1 MVLLLSKEILLS
13 YQPDYYKN
21 SEVMANINNAN
32 AIELELL
39 NLSIKDTSNQMLI
52 NTATTSLSRWEKVL
66 GLDNANNYNTDYRR
80 TRILS
85 KLKGQGT
92 FTINF
97 LKNIASSFENSDVEV
112 LEDNANYTFSIKFI
126 GTKGVPPNLDDLKV
140 IIEELKPAHLGVNY
154 IFTWL
159 TWSEHDNYNK
169 TWNVWDTLNLTWN
182 MLETYKE

>member
-1 MVLLLSKEILLS
+1 VVLLLSKEILLS
-13 YQPDYYKN
+13 YQPDYYNTSK
-21 SEVMANINNAN
+21 VMEQINGTN
-32 AIELELL
+32 AIELDLL

-92 FTINF
+92 FTISF

-112 LEDNANYTFSIKFI
+112 IEDNSNYCFKVKFI
-126 GTKGVPPNLDDLKV
+126 NMKGVPPNLDDLKA

-154 IFTWL
+154 IFTFL
-159 TWSEHDNYNK
+159 TWDEHDNYNK
-169 TWNVWDTLNLTWN
+169 TWNMWNNLNLTWSAF
-182 MLETYKE
+182 ESYKE